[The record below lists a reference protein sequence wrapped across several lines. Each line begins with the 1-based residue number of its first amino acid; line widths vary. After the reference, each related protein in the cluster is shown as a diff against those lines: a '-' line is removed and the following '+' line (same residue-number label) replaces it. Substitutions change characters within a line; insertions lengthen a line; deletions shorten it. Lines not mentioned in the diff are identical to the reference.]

1 MRLEAVRDAGRA
13 HMRAS
18 RVGDIIA
25 IERDGRM
32 KFTAYKVL
40 NDVCA
45 GV

>member
-1 MRLEAVRDAGRA
+1 M
-13 HMRAS
+13 
-18 RVGDIIA
+18 IA
-25 IERDGRM
+25 IERDGSV